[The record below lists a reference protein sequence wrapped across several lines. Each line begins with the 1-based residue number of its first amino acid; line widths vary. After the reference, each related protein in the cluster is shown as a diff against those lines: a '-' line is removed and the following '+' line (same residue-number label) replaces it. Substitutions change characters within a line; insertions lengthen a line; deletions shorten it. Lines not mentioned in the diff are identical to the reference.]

1 MWGSVM
7 SSAPSALGG
16 GVNAVAGA
24 AEAAGKYKNED
35 SDTAFKAQLDSAAKQ
50 MASLQR
56 IQDELKNDDSK
67 FQQEI
72 AGYREHLERASKNLS
87 TLLSTK
93 TRLEKELQQCVI
105 AVQENERIKT
115 KAAAAIHKATAR
127 ASVERS
133 EKLRKVTG
141 APAPAAP
148 PAATAPPNAAATPPT
163 DLLEGGGMP
172 MATPAPAAAP
182 ACMDLL
188 GGDLMCGDLMGA
200 ALPAQWE
207 GIPGGGGA
215 RSELSGLFDME
226 PAPVPAAGGDGGAM
240 GGGGMCG
247 GDMGGAR
254 MGGSSTGGGGGASGG
269 GMGGGGMGGG
279 GMGGGGMGGGGIGGD
294 GIGGGGGVCGGG
306 GCGNPFG
313 AANIQAPAGFC
324 QPPAG
329 FGAPAP
335 TPAPTDAFGGFGG
348 FDVGA
353 AAAPAATSAGGF
365 GGFGGF
371 DTPAPC
377 GAGSAV
383 GCGALDPFA
392 SLMG

>member
-7 SSAPSALGG
+7 GNAPSALGG
-16 GVNAVAGA
+16 GVDAVAGA

-93 TRLEKELQQCVI
+93 TRLEKELQQCVV

-141 APAPAAP
+141 APASAALP
-148 PAATAPPNAAATPPT
+148 FATAPPIAATTPAT
-163 DLLEGGGMP
+163 DLLGGGGMP
-172 MATPAPAAAP
+172 MATPAPAGAP
-182 ACMDLL
+182 AGIDLL
-188 GGDLMCGDLMGA
+188 GGDLMGEDLMGA
-200 ALPAQWE
+200 GLPAQME

-215 RSELSGLFDME
+215 SSELSGLFDME
-226 PAPVPAAGGDGGAM
+226 PAPVPAAGGGGGAM
-240 GGGGMCG
+240 GGGATGGGGMYG
-247 GDMGGAR
+247 GGMGGGSMGGGS
-254 MGGSSTGGGGGASGG
+254 MGGSSVGGGGASGG

-279 GMGGGGMGGGGIGGD
+279 GMGDGGSMSD
-294 GIGGGGGVCGGG
+294 CGGG

-313 AANIQAPAGFC
+313 AANSQAPVGFN

-329 FGAPAP
+329 FGALAPAP
-335 TPAPTDAFGGFGG
+335 TPTDAFGGFGG